1 MNCPGQLT
9 FLNVRFFQNNSQ
21 HMLFISGVLTLP
33 LATTVERKWKK
44 RRSPTSYFMMASF
57 SNKGKKHS
65 VSNGLSAVA
74 LGSILSTGGV
84 AAGTQVA
91 ATAAS
96 QLKLLGETEP
106 EDQVRLRSITQLP
119 TQMKVQHIS

>member
-1 MNCPGQLT
+1 
-9 FLNVRFFQNNSQ
+9 
-21 HMLFISGVLTLP
+21 
-33 LATTVERKWKK
+33 
-44 RRSPTSYFMMASF
+44 MMASF
-57 SNKGKKHS
+57 SSKGKKHS

-106 EDQVRLRSITQLP
+106 EDQVLLRSITQLP